1 MILPINSA
9 KNVYFDGKKSKTQRR
24 EKTTEENKEKA
35 KELPYSEDTLLKNN
49 FLTRTRIGFDKFT
62 NALTL
67 YPAKGIK
74 GSRNSNFY
82 EFLTMG
88 SVPYIV
94 GSLMLM
100 SVFNSANKHFDVFS
114 KSKAGP
120 IGRKMALG
128 VLFYG
133 IAKQISKSFISM
145 PVKTMT
151 GVDLNIPYAKFVNE
165 HPEYPNDSDIT
176 SIEYHKVFESVD
188 FPYWQMLYNE
198 DNGKPRN
205 EYFDKVGKKLGLGS
219 NLNDSDQEVKPL
231 IKEIL
236 IKAKTATNLST
247 YLWAATGV
255 ALAFQ
260 EPWENFFKVM
270 SFKFWDKAKI
280 TKSAIAF
287 KDSLVDSAKAF
298 YHGEGRGLQ
307 KHAGKILLGAAIA
320 SPVLGVI
327 NVMSISGKPSKLSA
341 GDVIDNKEK
350 YVVN

>member
-9 KNVYFDGKKSKTQRR
+9 KKVYFSGKKQEQSAPVEQKE
-24 EKTTEENKEKA
+24 EKGKK
-35 KELPYSEDTLLKNN
+35 LPYSKDTLLKNN

-62 NALTL
+62 NAMTL

-88 SVPYIV
+88 SVPYII

-133 IAKQISKSFISM
+133 VAKQISKSFISA
-145 PVKTMT
+145 PVKTLT

-165 HPEYPNDSDIT
+165 DPEYPNDSDIT
-176 SIEYHKVFESVD
+176 SIEYHKVYESVD

-198 DNGKPRN
+198 NNGKPRN
-205 EYFDKVGKKLGLGS
+205 EYFDKISKKLGMGS

-236 IKAKTATNLST
+236 IKAKTATNLSS

-260 EPWENFFKVM
+260 EPWEDFFNVM

-280 TKSAIAF
+280 TKSAVAF
-287 KDSLVDSAKAF
+287 KDSLISSAKAF
-298 YHGEGRGLQ
+298 YHGEGKGLQ

-320 SPVLGVI
+320 SSVLGVA
-327 NVMSISGKPSKLSA
+327 NVMNISGKPSKLSA